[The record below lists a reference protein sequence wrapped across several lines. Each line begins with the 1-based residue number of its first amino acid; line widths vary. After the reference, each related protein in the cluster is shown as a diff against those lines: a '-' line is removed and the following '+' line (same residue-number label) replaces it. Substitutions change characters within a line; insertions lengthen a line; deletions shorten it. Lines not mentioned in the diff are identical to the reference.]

1 MESARPLATDD
12 EELLKANQAKK
23 LTFKQKETR
32 TMKYRHWT
40 IALLVV
46 EKLSVIP
53 LVVTIFGNK
62 SLMNKLK

>member
-1 MESARPLATDD
+1 MN
-12 EELLKANQAKK
+12 ANQAKK
-23 LTFKQKETR
+23 LTFKQKERR

-46 EKLSVIP
+46 EKISVIP